1 MIKTSDE
8 TRREL
13 RQMLTDVEEHG
24 EHYEVVRFKHVAA
37 VIVPHDWYKQAKA
50 ALAAKGEKP

>member
-1 MIKTSDE
+1 MRKSSDD

-24 EHYEVVRFKHVAA
+24 EHFEVVRFKHVAA
-37 VIVPHDWYKQAKA
+37 VIVPHEWYEKAKA
-50 ALAAKGEKP
+50 ALAATGEGK